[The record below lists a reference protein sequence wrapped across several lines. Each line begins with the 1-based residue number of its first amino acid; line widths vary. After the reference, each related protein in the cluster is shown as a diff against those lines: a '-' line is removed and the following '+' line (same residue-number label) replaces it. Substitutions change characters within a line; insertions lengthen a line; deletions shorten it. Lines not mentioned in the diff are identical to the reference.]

1 METMFRDHWLLR
13 AEYRCADL
21 GTWSPTDA
29 YSSPGIASMLSITN
43 AIRVRPQT
51 ATPGLGYKFRSNRA
65 VGPPSKRRVT
75 APLVVLTRPATLR
88 SIGRVPRWAAV

>member
-1 METMFRDHWLLR
+1 VTIAWAGVQTHAARRSILPLGVVHSTHRRALSATLGGGMETMFRDHWLLR
-13 AEYRCADL
+13 AEYRCADF

-51 ATPGLGYKFRSNRA
+51 ATPGLGYKF
-65 VGPPSKRRVT
+65 
-75 APLVVLTRPATLR
+75 
-88 SIGRVPRWAAV
+88 